1 MNTQEIKEITLTT
14 QDYNILFSALRD
26 EFYQSYDRQDED
38 IKKVYIKLI
47 ENLEKLTSTM
57 NWLDADE
64 IVIGMKKL

>member
-38 IKKVYIKLI
+38 IKKVYINLI